1 MKKKIMAV
9 CLTVCLAAV
18 AVIGGTLA
26 YFTDKD
32 EAENVF
38 TVGNVNIDLTEPN
51 WDAEGSKDA
60 DTVYPGEPLK
70 KTPLLLLT
78 RRATL
83 VSSASALRA

>member
-38 TVGNVNIDLTEPN
+38 TV
-51 WDAEGSKDA
+51 
-60 DTVYPGEPLK
+60 
-70 KTPLLLLT
+70 
-78 RRATL
+78 
-83 VSSASALRA
+83 